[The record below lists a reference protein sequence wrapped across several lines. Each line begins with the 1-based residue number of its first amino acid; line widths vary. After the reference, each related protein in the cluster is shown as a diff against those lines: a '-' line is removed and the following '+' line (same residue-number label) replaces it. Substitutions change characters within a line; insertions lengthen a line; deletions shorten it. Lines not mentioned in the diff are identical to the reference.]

1 MGAVNDY
8 AKLFVETDESKD
20 GLLQLHELESAAA
33 KLGVSLDVLALRDEQ
48 VDQKTFVAKCT
59 QLLGAERNVV
69 LKIMQARRLVH

>member
-1 MGAVNDY
+1 VGAVDDY
-8 AKLFVETDESKD
+8 AKLFIKTDESDD
-20 GLLQLHELESAAA
+20 GQLQLHELESAAA
-33 KLGVSLDVLALRDEQ
+33 KLGVSLDVLALGDEQ